1 NRLSRFGGADFFLCI
16 TRESGLMWITTE
28 EAIEIYAHYWR
39 ARFGPKASSMA
50 RKRATELGRLG
61 DAEGE
66 RVGSALTA
74 NIDKHRRSLDV
85 SRAWMSCRPYAS
97 RGAPHPGLSHQCNA
111 TVLWWPVRSSRCKRG
126 RRL

>member
-1 NRLSRFGGADFFLCI
+1 
-16 TRESGLMWITTE
+16 MWITTE

-66 RVGSALTA
+66 RVWIALTA
-74 NIDKHRRSLDV
+74 NIDKQSASLDV
-85 SRAWMSCRPYAS
+85 TRA
-97 RGAPHPGLSHQCNA
+97 
-111 TVLWWPVRSSRCKRG
+111 
-126 RRL
+126 